1 MHERK
6 FVAKNRVVLSQ
17 ENKQGSIFM
26 QSDNYGG
33 VLSCLADVCNGRGLL
48 LEMPVDVLFGLGGR
62 ILEFNKSSVGIQ
74 KRHKQ
79 RKL

>member
-1 MHERK
+1 
-6 FVAKNRVVLSQ
+6 
-17 ENKQGSIFM
+17 M
-26 QSDNYGG
+26 QSDNCGG